1 MPAHVTGETPLD
13 RQLWLYRELY
23 GLPCRITGSRIT
35 LSTTGITAIRT
46 PSALAAAIDD
56 ELFWTKRTTPI
67 LDERPGAGTL
77 ILLAAPTH
85 LDITL
90 PANDFRAR
98 AHCEFLPPGRDLTL
112 PTPRRPGGTEPLWFR
127 YPQWETLQPL
137 STVLRALR
145 IALRE
150 SPRTYPS

>member
-23 GLPCRITGSRIT
+23 GLPCRITGPRIT
-35 LSTTGITAIRT
+35 LSTTDVSAISA
-46 PSALAAAIDD
+46 PFALAAAIDD
-56 ELFWTKRTTPI
+56 ELFWTKQTTPI
-67 LDERPGAGTL
+67 LDERSGTL
-77 ILLAAPTH
+77 VLLAAPTRV
-85 LDITL
+85 DITL
-90 PANDFRAR
+90 HVNDFRAR
-98 AHCEFLPPGRDLTL
+98 AHCEFLPSGRDLIL
-112 PTPRRPGGTEPLWFR
+112 PSPRSSGRSEPIWFR

-137 STVLRALR
+137 ATVLRALR